1 LTSDTGTG
9 LSGGDLTRQRI
20 LVAAS
25 RLFAERGYYGTSTT
39 QIANEVGIRQPSLFF
54 HFAGKQAIIAT
65 LLDIDLTTA
74 TMRLRQMLETGG
86 SPAARLYAFFVC
98 EISAL
103 LESPYDLRGPYSEAV
118 LDEPGLAEYREARAA
133 FHQMLRDLVAE
144 GTAAGELREV
154 DTWLAQQMLTATFMG
169 AIWMAADRSGRSPD
183 AREAAEFLL
192 RGLLT
197 DGVEAGRIVGE
208 AEVFVGALTESAS
221 APDLT

>member
-1 LTSDTGTG
+1 VISDTGAG

-118 LDEPGLAEYREARAA
+118 LDEPG
-133 FHQMLRDLVAE
+133 
-144 GTAAGELREV
+144 TAAGELREV